1 MKRISIE
8 IDLFDFIII
17 VLTKESPYDE
27 MTVAYKTGIGPY
39 KVSSLVILSS
49 EIDLYIDFSINR
61 WFILYLCYLLLFKGS
76 LNVM

>member
-1 MKRISIE
+1 MKSKSIE

-17 VLTKESPYDE
+17 VLTKESPHDE

-49 EIDLYIDFSINR
+49 EIDLYMIDFSINR
-61 WFILYLCYLLLFKGS
+61 WFIIIFMLFTFI
-76 LNVM
+76 